1 MPRYY
6 RFRREFLSTLTF
18 LKVRWFAWRSVSCAF
33 SFLCSCFFLVNSA
46 IAQSPESARYLNLQ
60 AAYIFNIAKFVD
72 WPALGAAETFNI
84 CLLGEKLQPLHGVLV
99 SGTKDRKLKERDVK
113 VLLIKRGND
122 SENNTKRST
131 SGEGATECQILY
143 MAADPGLPEY
153 RGSVDNAGKRVLR
166 ISSPE
171 EAYSKYALVDLVLV
185 NGKIALYI
193 NKPELAGLDLEINP
207 ALLSV
212 AKIR

>member
-6 RFRREFLSTLTF
+6 RIRRESHNSLSF
-18 LKVRWFAWRSVSCAF
+18 LKVRGFVCGLVS
-33 SFLCSCFFLVNSA
+33 SLFFMNSA
-46 IAQSPESARYLNLQ
+46 IAQTPDSARYLNLQ

-72 WPALGAAETFNI
+72 WPSLGASETFNI
-84 CLLGEKLQPLHGVLV
+84 CLLGEKLQPLYNVLAQ
-99 SGTKDRKLKERDVK
+99 GTKERKLKARNVK
-113 VLLIKRGND
+113 VLLIQ
-122 SENNTKRST
+122 SENEEEQK
-131 SGEGATECQILY
+131 ATITASRVRPDECQILY
-143 MAADPGLPEY
+143 MGADPGLPEY
-153 RGSVDNAGKRVLR
+153 RGSVDHAGKRVLR

-185 NGKIALYI
+185 DGKIALYI

-212 AKIR
+212 AKLR